1 MDSLV
6 DRYVSNGVV
15 FSDVDLF
22 PMALGGLTNGVSPL
36 EMAGAYQI
44 FANGGYFTK
53 PYSYTQVLDATGDL
67 ILEKDTTPRRV
78 ISEETSTI
86 INKLMQRVT
95 GGPYGTGTTARFQQ
109 VQGIPVA
116 GKTGTTDDDRDQ
128 WFMGVTPY
136 YVTAVWLGFDT
147 PERITYYSYPPP
159 IIYRQLMEPLHQNLE
174 PKDFPISDL
183 VEEKT
188 YCVESGGI
196 AGGECTTVATG
207 WYKKSYDG
215 GPCNAMHGSS
225 SINLDDEDRST
236 VKRPNRRKTRSGLNI
251 IDNDD

>member
-1 MDSLV
+1 MERIDHV
-6 DRYVSNGVV
+6 
-15 FSDVDLF
+15 
-22 PMALGGLTNGVSPL
+22 LGLKNVL
-36 EMAGAYQI
+36 
-44 FANGGYFTK
+44 
-53 PYSYTQVLDATGDL
+53 YTQLYHQKPLD
-67 ILEKDTTPRRV
+67 R
-78 ISEETSTI
+78 EE
-86 INKLMQRVT
+86 
-95 GGPYGTGTTARFQQ
+95 
-109 VQGIPVA
+109 
-116 GKTGTTDDDRDQ
+116 
-128 WFMGVTPY
+128 
-136 YVTAVWLGFDT
+136 
-147 PERITYYSYPPP
+147 
-159 IIYRQLMEPLHQNLE
+159 IYRQLMEPLHQNLE

-225 SINLDDEDRST
+225 SINLDDDDRST